1 MFSSPGEMFQDGN
14 GMGVKIGVREKKG
27 MEQYNNPAQS
37 EPVYFDPA
45 AGIYLRLMTYEDT
58 DRIVSWRNREEV
70 RRNFVYQEAF
80 TPEGHENWIHSQI
93 ETGKAVQMMICDQET
108 DTALGSVYLR
118 DIDRQH
124 HKAEFGI
131 FIGEETS
138 RGRGVGTAATK
149 LMLRYCFEE
158 AGLHRVYLRAYRRN
172 GQAVRCY
179 EKAGFR
185 QEGILR
191 DDVYVRG
198 EYQDMVWMGVIKRDW
213 EAGKPV

>member
-1 MFSSPGEMFQDGN
+1 MERFSD
-14 GMGVKIGVREKKG
+14 
-27 MEQYNNPAQS
+27 
-37 EPVYFDPA
+37 PV
-45 AGIYLRLMTYEDT
+45 AGIYLRLMSYEDT
-58 DRIVSWRNREEV
+58 DLIVDWRNSEEV
-70 RRNFVYQEAF
+70 RQNFVYQETF
-80 TPEGHENWIHSQI
+80 TREGHTDWIKNKI
-93 ETGKAVQMMICDQET
+93 ETGEAVQMMICDRET
-108 DTALGSVYLR
+108 GHALGSVYIR

-158 AGLHRVYLRAYRRN
+158 EGLHRVYLRAYRRN
-172 GQAVRCY
+172 TTAIHCY

-198 EYQDMVWMGVIKRDW
+198 AYHDMVWMGILREDSQILN
-213 EAGKPV
+213 